1 MPCGTKPVVSAVAG
15 SIAQAPPS
23 EPIGTRLIDSTP
35 PARIRSSKPLA
46 DPRRGLVDG
55 LEAGGAE
62 AVQLHAGHGLG
73 VAGRERGG
81 LGDVAALLTDRRDHT
96 QHDVVDAVDVERRV
110 AGLDLVEE
118 PDDEV
123 DRLHLVEPTDR
134 LALAARR
141 TEVVVDECFLGC
153 LLGCWSHAT
162 DCDTL
167 TVMVVKEDGAVEPV
181 TLLTLDELTERVAM
195 SVRNIRFYTTKGLV
209 PPPLRRGRSGYY
221 TADHVARLQLVQEL
235 QSHGFTLSAIER
247 YVAGIPADASPED
260 IALHRTMLAPWMA
273 DSREE
278 LPRAELERRAGRTLD
293 VGALETLAALGVVH
307 PCGHDRFQ
315 VSMSQ
320 LGVGLGLLDL
330 GYPIEAARAAAEVY
344 AAHGRAIAEEL
355 YELFRTKVWP
365 VYKEQGVSPE
375 RIQEVVERLKP
386 LSIASLVQ
394 AYEAG
399 MDETRRAN
407 IAKRTR

>member
-1 MPCGTKPVVSAVAG
+1 
-15 SIAQAPPS
+15 
-23 EPIGTRLIDSTP
+23 
-35 PARIRSSKPLA
+35 
-46 DPRRGLVDG
+46 
-55 LEAGGAE
+55 
-62 AVQLHAGHGLG
+62 
-73 VAGRERGG
+73 
-81 LGDVAALLTDRRDHT
+81 
-96 QHDVVDAVDVERRV
+96 
-110 AGLDLVEE
+110 
-118 PDDEV
+118 
-123 DRLHLVEPTDR
+123 
-134 LALAARR
+134 
-141 TEVVVDECFLGC
+141 
-153 LLGCWSHAT
+153 
-162 DCDTL
+162 
-167 TVMVVKEDGAVEPV
+167 MVVKEDGAVGPV
-181 TLLTLDELTERVAM
+181 TLLTLDELTERVGM

-278 LPRAELERRAGRTLD
+278 LPQNELERRAGRSLD
-293 VGALETLAALGVVH
+293 TAALETLAALGVVR
-307 PCGHDRFQ
+307 PCGRGRFQ

-330 GYPIEAARAAAEVY
+330 GYPIEAARAAADVY

-407 IAKRTR
+407 IAKRSQ